1 MQRDGR
7 AHEIPI
13 PPCGESE
20 HIVAF
25 LQLTVFM
32 FFIMFPL
39 WIPVAVTVGPKV
51 TAGVRRARGA
61 TAKRPQLRAVALPQQ
76 RPAV

>member
-1 MQRDGR
+1 M
-7 AHEIPI
+7 
-13 PPCGESE
+13 
-20 HIVAF
+20 AF

-51 TAGVRRARGA
+51 MAGVRRARSA
-61 TAKRPQLRAVALPQQ
+61 TAKRPQWRAATVAQQ
-76 RPAV
+76 RPAVRRAV